1 MERDDLTG
9 VSREELLELV
19 RRQQAELAAREAAI
33 ERRDEKIRELEEEL
47 SQFRRPAK
55 TPENSSVPPS
65 QGQKAN
71 RIERRGRKLGPKRGH
86 VGVSRMPL
94 IRGFSLVALT
104 QQVKLTRYDSRIRGM
119 RSEPDV
125 VVECRP
131 SACGGCGEPLPQT
144 GGRRVGRS
152 QVIELP
158 SCEPVVTEAWQY
170 ALTCAHCGVLTAGT
184 YPAGLEPR
192 RTFGP
197 GIEALL
203 SYLHERHHVG
213 YERLVELCRDVFGLA
228 ISQGGVENALRR
240 LVDRAR
246 PTYAAI
252 RETVR
257 GSPVINSDETSAR
270 VAGRTHW
277 QWTFQT
283 PEASYHL
290 IAPSRS
296 GEVIDAFLDGVEPAV
311 WGSDLSAPQVLTVA
325 GAHQICHSH
334 QARDLTF
341 AAEADTGEEQLW
353 ARELRHVFGRAI
365 RLHHEREQVTP
376 ATFARRRTRIENATE
391 RLVFD
396 RYVAPKTEAA
406 RLQQRY
412 RTHRDSLYVFLH
424 RAACPERSER
434 VEPTNNSSERDL
446 RSSVIHRK
454 VIGGYRSAWGAE
466 ASAIR
471 TIILATACKQGKNL
485 LDAFLAIAGPSPLQ
499 AIPARA

>member
-1 MERDDLTG
+1 MDREALDRL
-9 VSREELLELV
+9 SREELLELLV
-19 RRQQAELAAREAAI
+19 QQVEVVGRQQAELAEREAAI
-33 ERRDEKIRELEEEL
+33 ERRDEKIRALEEEL
-47 SQFRRPAK
+47 SQFRRPVK

-65 QGQKAN
+65 RGQKAN
-71 RIERRGRKLGPKRGH
+71 RVERRGRKLGPKRGH
-86 VGVSRMPL
+86 AGVSR
-94 IRGFSLVALT
+94 
-104 QQVKLTRYDSRIRGM
+104 M

-125 VVECRP
+125 VVACRP
-131 SACGGCGEPLPQT
+131 SSCDGCGEPLPET

-152 QVIELP
+152 QVTDLP
-158 SCEPVVTEAWQY
+158 SFEPVVIEAWQY
-170 ALTCAHCGVLTAGT
+170 AMTCTHCGVQTTGT

-197 GIEALL
+197 GIEALV

-228 ISQGGVENALRR
+228 ISQGGIENALRR

-252 RETVR
+252 GQTVR

-270 VAGRTHW
+270 VAGKTQW

-290 IAPSRS
+290 IAPSRG

-311 WGSDLSAPQVLTVA
+311 WGSDLYAPQMLTPA
-325 GAHQICHSH
+325 TEHQICHSH

-341 AAEADTGEEQLW
+341 ASEADIGDERVW
-353 ARELRHVFGRAI
+353 ALDLRHVFGRAI
-365 RLHHEREQVTP
+365 RLHHERDQVTP
-376 ATFARRRTRIENATE
+376 ETFARRRLLIENATD

-396 RYVAPKTEAA
+396 CYVAPQTEAA
-406 RLQQRY
+406 RLQKRY
-412 RTHRDSLYVFLH
+412 RLHRDSLYVFLH
-424 RAACPERSER
+424 RDD
-434 VEPTNNSSERDL
+434 VEPTNNRSERDL
-446 RSSVIHRK
+446 RPSVIHRK
-454 VIGGYRSAWGAE
+454 VIGGFRSAWGAE

-471 TIILATACKQGKNL
+471 SSILTTARKQGQNL
-485 LDAFLAIAGPSPLQ
+485 LDDFRAIAGPSPLQ
-499 AIPARA
+499 SIPAHA

>member
-1 MERDDLTG
+1 MERDELG
-9 VSREELLELV
+9 GLSREELLELV
-19 RRQQAELAAREAAI
+19 RRQQEALAEREAAI

-47 SQFRRPAK
+47 SQFRRPVK

-65 QGQKAN
+65 RGQKAN
-71 RIERRGRKLGPKRGH
+71 RVERRGRKPGPKRGH
-86 VGVSRMPL
+86 VGVSR
-94 IRGFSLVALT
+94 V
-104 QQVKLTRYDSRIRGM
+104 
-119 RSEPDV
+119 RSTPDV
-125 VVECRP
+125 VIECRP
-131 SACGGCGEPLPQT
+131 STCGGCGEALPQT

-152 QVIELP
+152 QVTELP
-158 SCEPVVTEAWQY
+158 SFEPVVIEGWQY
-170 ALTCAHCGVLTAGT
+170 VMTCTHCGVQTTGT
-184 YPAGLEPR
+184 YPVGLEPR

-240 LVDRAR
+240 LVEQAR

-270 VAGRTHW
+270 VAGRTEW

-283 PEASYHL
+283 PTASYHV
-290 IAPSRS
+290 IAPSR
-296 GEVIDAFLDGVEPAV
+296 GGDVIDAFLDGAEPEV
-311 WGSDLSAPQVLTVA
+311 WGSDLWAPQMLTPA
-325 GAHQICHSH
+325 TAHQICHSH

-341 AAEADTGEEQLW
+341 AAEADTGEERIW
-353 ARELRHVFGRAI
+353 ALDLRHVFGRAI

-376 ATFARRRTRIENATE
+376 ETFARRRLLIENATD
-391 RLVFD
+391 RLLFD

-412 RTHRDSLYVFLH
+412 RSHRDSLYVFLS
-424 RAACPERSER
+424 RDD

-446 RSSVIHRK
+446 RPSVIHRK
-454 VIGGYRSAWGAE
+454 VIGGFRSAWGAE

-471 TIILATACKQGKNL
+471 TTILATARKQGQNL
-485 LDAFLAIAGPSPLQ
+485 LDAFRSIAGPSPLQ
-499 AIPARA
+499 AIPALS

>member
-1 MERDDLTG
+1 MDRDELG
-9 VSREELLELV
+9 GLSREELLELV
-19 RRQQAELAAREAAI
+19 RRQQEELAVREAAI

-47 SQFRRPAK
+47 SQFRRPVK

-65 QGQKAN
+65 RGQKAN
-71 RIERRGRKLGPKRGH
+71 RVERRGRKPGPKRGH
-86 VGVSRMPL
+86 VGASR
-94 IRGFSLVALT
+94 
-104 QQVKLTRYDSRIRGM
+104 M
-119 RSEPDV
+119 RSEPDM

-131 SACGGCGEPLPQT
+131 RACAGCGAPLPQT

-152 QVIELP
+152 QVTELP
-158 SCEPVVTEAWQY
+158 PFEPVVIEGWQY
-170 ALTCAHCGVLTAGT
+170 AVTCAHCGEQTVGT
-184 YPAGLEPR
+184 YPEGLEPR

-213 YERLVELCRDVFGLA
+213 YERLVEVCRDVFGLT

-240 LVDRAR
+240 LVERAR

-252 RETVR
+252 GEAVR

-270 VAGRTHW
+270 VAGKTHW
-277 QWTFQT
+277 QWAFQT
-283 PEASYHL
+283 PEASYHV
-290 IAPSRS
+290 IAPSRG
-296 GEVIDAFLDGVEPAV
+296 GEVIDAFLAGVEPEV
-311 WGSDLSAPQVLTVA
+311 WGSDLYAPQVLTSA
-325 GAHQICHSH
+325 TEHQICHSH

-341 AAEADTGEEQLW
+341 ASEADTGDERVWDL
-353 ARELRHVFGRAI
+353 ELRHVFGRAI
-365 RLHHEREQVTP
+365 RLHHERAQVTP
-376 ATFARRRTRIENATE
+376 ETFARRRLLIENATD
-391 RLVFD
+391 RLIFD

-412 RTHRDSLYVFLH
+412 RTHRDSLYIFLD
-424 RAACPERSER
+424 RDD

-446 RSSVIHRK
+446 RPSVIHRK
-454 VIGGYRSAWGAE
+454 VIGGFRSDWGAE

-471 TIILATACKQGKNL
+471 TSILATARKQGRNL

-499 AIPARA
+499 ALPTPP

>member
-1 MERDDLTG
+1 MDRDELGDL
-9 VSREELLELV
+9 SREELLELV
-19 RRQQAELAAREAAI
+19 RRQQGELAAREAAI

-55 TPENSSVPPS
+55 TPENSSVPPAR
-65 QGQKAN
+65 GQKAN
-71 RIERRGRKLGPKRGH
+71 RAAGRRRKPGPKRGH
-86 VGVSRMPL
+86 VGVSR
-94 IRGFSLVALT
+94 V
-104 QQVKLTRYDSRIRGM
+104 

-125 VVECRP
+125 VMACRP
-131 SACGGCGEPLPQT
+131 RACDGCGEPLPQT
-144 GGRRVGRS
+144 GGRRIGRS
-152 QVIELP
+152 QVVELP
-158 SCEPVVTEAWQY
+158 SFAPVVIEGRQY
-170 ALTCAHCGVLTAGT
+170 AVTCGHCGVRTVGA

-213 YERLVELCRDVFGLA
+213 YARLVEVCRDVFGLA

-240 LVDRAR
+240 LVERAR

-252 RETVR
+252 GATVR

-270 VAGRTHW
+270 VAGKTHW

-290 IAPSRS
+290 IAPGRG
-296 GEVIDAFLDGVEPAV
+296 GEVIDAFLAGVEPEV
-311 WGSDLSAPQVLTVA
+311 WGSDLYAPQILTPA
-325 GAHQICHSH
+325 TAHQLCHSH

-341 AAEADTGEEQLW
+341 AAEADTGDGRLW
-353 ARELRHVFGRAI
+353 ASELRHIFGRAI
-365 RLHHEREQVTP
+365 RLHHERDQVTP
-376 ATFARRRTRIENATE
+376 ETFARRRLLIENATD

-412 RTHRDSLYVFLH
+412 RTHRDSLYVFLY
-424 RAACPERSER
+424 RDD

-446 RSSVIHRK
+446 RPSVIHRK
-454 VIGGYRSAWGAE
+454 VIGGFRSAWGAE

-471 TIILATACKQGKNL
+471 TSILATARKRGEPL

>member
-1 MERDDLTG
+1 MDHEALDRL
-9 VSREELLELV
+9 SREELLERLV
-19 RRQQAELAAREAAI
+19 QQAEVIGRQQADLAEREAAI
-33 ERRDEKIRELEEEL
+33 ERRDEKIRALEEEL
-47 SQFRRPAK
+47 SQFRQPAK
-55 TPENSSVPPS
+55 TPKNSSVPPS
-65 QGQKAN
+65 RGQKAN
-71 RIERRGRKLGPKRGH
+71 RAERRGRKPGPKRGH
-86 VGVSRMPL
+86 IGASR
-94 IRGFSLVALT
+94 A
-104 QQVKLTRYDSRIRGM
+104 

-125 VVECRP
+125 VVACRP
-131 SACGGCGEPLPQT
+131 RACDGCGEPLPET

-152 QVIELP
+152 QVTELP
-158 SCEPVVTEAWQY
+158 SFEPVVIEAWQY
-170 ALTCAHCGVLTAGT
+170 ALTCARCGVQTAGT

-213 YERLVELCRDVFGLA
+213 YERLVELCRDVFGLT
-228 ISQGGVENALRR
+228 ISQGGIENALRR
-240 LVDRAR
+240 LVERAR
-246 PTYAAI
+246 PPYAAI

-257 GSPVINSDETSAR
+257 GSPVINSDETGAR

-290 IAPSRS
+290 IAPSRG
-296 GEVIDAFLDGVEPAV
+296 GEVIDAFLAGVEPEV
-311 WGSDLSAPQVLTVA
+311 WGSDLYAPQILTPA
-325 GAHQICHSH
+325 AQHQICHSH

-341 AAEADTGEEQLW
+341 AAEADTGDERLW
-353 ARELRHVFGRAI
+353 AVELRHVFGRAI
-365 RLHHEREQVTP
+365 RLHHERAQVTP
-376 ATFARRRTRIENATE
+376 ATFARRRLLIENATD

-412 RTHRDSLYVFLH
+412 RTHRDSLYVFLD
-424 RAACPERSER
+424 RDD

-446 RSSVIHRK
+446 RPSVIHRK
-454 VIGGYRSAWGAE
+454 VIGGFRSEWGAE

-471 TIILATACKQGKNL
+471 TSILATARKQGQSL

-499 AIPARA
+499 VSPARS